1 MHDAGRGIRIAFRK
15 GVRSSTANRH
25 SDEQGKGA
33 RREIDNDARARE
45 GSMKRIVLTS
55 LVLISI
61 GSVAPAQSIT
71 RVHNVVMPLRLA
83 VRPESRLWLEGS
95 SNVRDWRCEATTVD
109 AFVDVDDAMHAA
121 TSTAARIRRVQV
133 RVPAHALTCGRSQM
147 DHIMYKALHVDDA
160 PECRQIVGRFEVVSA
175 ASGEQATLVM
185 QGTLRI
191 AGRERVVRMPVELE
205 EQADGSV
212 RAKGALPILMT
223 DYGISPPTALFGV
236 VRTENRLVVKFD
248 LLVDRPANV
257 ASLDDVEP

>member
-1 MHDAGRGIRIAFRK
+1 
-15 GVRSSTANRH
+15 
-25 SDEQGKGA
+25 
-33 RREIDNDARARE
+33 
-45 GSMKRIVLTS
+45 MKRIVLTS
-55 LVLISI
+55 LVLLTSI

-83 VRPESRLWLEGS
+83 VRPDSRLWLEGS
-95 SNVRDWRCEATTVD
+95 SNVRDWRCDATTVD
-109 AFVDVDDAMHAA
+109 ASVDIDDAMHPAM
-121 TSTAARIRRVQV
+121 STAARIRRVQV
-133 RVPAHALTCGRSQM
+133 RVPTHALTCGRSQM

-160 PECRQIVGRFEVVSA
+160 PECRQIVGRFEVVSEVA
-175 ASGEQATLVM
+175 GQRPTLVM

-236 VRTENRLVVKFD
+236 LRTENRIVVKFD

-257 ASLDDVEP
+257 ASLDEIEP

>member
-1 MHDAGRGIRIAFRK
+1 
-15 GVRSSTANRH
+15 
-25 SDEQGKGA
+25 
-33 RREIDNDARARE
+33 
-45 GSMKRIVLTS
+45 MKQIVLTS
-55 LVLISI
+55 LVILTSI
-61 GSVAPAQSIT
+61 GTVAPAQSIT

-83 VRPESRLWLEGS
+83 VRPDSRLWLEGS
-95 SNVRDWRCEATTVD
+95 SNVRDWRCEATSLDASVD
-109 AFVDVDDAMHAA
+109 IDDATHSAA
-121 TSTAARIRRVQV
+121 STADRIRRVQV
-133 RVPAHALTCGRSQM
+133 RVPTHALTCGRSQM

-175 ASGEQATLVM
+175 ASGARPTLVM

-236 VRTENRLVVKFD
+236 LRTENRIVVKFD
-248 LLVDRPANV
+248 LLVDRPSNV
-257 ASLDDVEP
+257 ASLDEIEP